1 MENEACFH
9 VLRYHSCASLELTR
23 RAASELRCA
32 VTSPTSR
39 GLHFYA
45 RRWLH
50 HLTSRVALTL
60 NLSLSHSSFLCSHPQ
75 AQLTHQT
82 ACLPQQSQPSKMA
95 VDYGV
100 YLVTDST
107 PAILGSRD
115 LAAVVEA
122 SLRGGTGI
130 VQYRDKTASHDDAV
144 RAARELLAVTRR
156 FGVPLL
162 VNDRVE
168 VAVEIGCEGV
178 HIGQDDMGRS
188 TCKPHRLRG
197 RG

>member
-1 MENEACFH
+1 
-9 VLRYHSCASLELTR
+9 
-23 RAASELRCA
+23 
-32 VTSPTSR
+32 
-39 GLHFYA
+39 
-45 RRWLH
+45 
-50 HLTSRVALTL
+50 
-60 NLSLSHSSFLCSHPQ
+60 
-75 AQLTHQT
+75 
-82 ACLPQQSQPSKMA
+82 MA

-144 RAARELLAVTRR
+144 RAAREL
-156 FGVPLL
+156 
-162 VNDRVE
+162 
-168 VAVEIGCEGV
+168 
-178 HIGQDDMGRS
+178 